1 MNVSHILTRAM
12 ITVTSDDTILT
23 ASKLMVGNN
32 IGLLVVMRQGPD
44 GQLVGVISERDI
56 IRVIA
61 SGRTLS
67 TPVMEVCTK
76 NVVTVRANSDVAEAA
91 KAMNRHRIRHVVV
104 VDDSDKPVGVVSM
117 RDLVGERA
125 TLTAILQSN
134 EKEIFHGAD

>member
-12 ITVTSDDTILT
+12 ITITAEDTIL
-23 ASKLMVGNN
+23 AAAKLMVENN
-32 IGLLVVMRQGPD
+32 IGLLVVTRARPE

-61 SGRTLS
+61 SGRALVTQ
-67 TPVMEVCTK
+67 VVEVCTK
-76 NVVTVRANSDVAEAA
+76 NVVRVRVNSDVAEAA
-91 KAMNRHRIRHVVV
+91 KAMNKHGIRHVVV

-134 EKEIFHGAD
+134 EKEVFHGAD